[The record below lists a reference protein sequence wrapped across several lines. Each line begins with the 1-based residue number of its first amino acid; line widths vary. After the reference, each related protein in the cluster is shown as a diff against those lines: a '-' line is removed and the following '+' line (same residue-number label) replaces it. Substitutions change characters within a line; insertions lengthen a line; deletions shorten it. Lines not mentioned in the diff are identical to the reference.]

1 MERISK
7 SKYGTAGMI
16 TSLFVLLLLVV
27 FPLFVHKQYI
37 DILSAKYMFF
47 YISVITMT
55 ILVIGSRL
63 INKNE
68 KAFETL
74 YDGVKRWMAPDV
86 AVLSF
91 WILCLL
97 STLLSYYFYESFWG
111 NEGRYCG
118 FFLLTIFT
126 LMYFVVSRKLQFS
139 QLYIDAFLIG
149 AMLVCLWG
157 ISDFFQL
164 DIFGFRVDLS
174 PGDQPNFTSSFGN
187 INTYT
192 AYLSFVIGVSGTMF
206 IATAKSKR
214 LIWYTICIVISFFA
228 IIVGW
233 SDNAYL
239 ALAALFGFIPFYA
252 FRTKTGAKRYLMML
266 AVFATVA
273 QCVTWVCVALRGK
286 VVEASSLFNVL
297 GESQWLFLI
306 VILLWGITICVY
318 KLDGKMGGTSWGVLK
333 PYFYKIWI
341 AFIFIV
347 LVAISALLFDANTAQ
362 DPYKYGAL
370 SKYLVFNDEWGTHRL
385 YNWKLGIANYREF
398 SLLHKIFG
406 YGPETYGIVTVTNN
420 YTEMVNMFHEKYDN
434 AHNEYL
440 QYFITIGPMGLLAY
454 LGMLVSGGRLMIK
467 KAINNPGIMAMF
479 FAVIC
484 YAVQAAVNIATP
496 MTTPF
501 VWLFLAMGVAACRN
515 EDSIKEFSKEADL
528 RAKDEE

>member
-174 PGDQPNFTSSFGN
+174 PGDQPNFT
-187 INTYT
+187 
-192 AYLSFVIGVSGTMF
+192 
-206 IATAKSKR
+206 
-214 LIWYTICIVISFFA
+214 
-228 IIVGW
+228 
-233 SDNAYL
+233 
-239 ALAALFGFIPFYA
+239 
-252 FRTKTGAKRYLMML
+252 
-266 AVFATVA
+266 
-273 QCVTWVCVALRGK
+273 
-286 VVEASSLFNVL
+286 
-297 GESQWLFLI
+297 
-306 VILLWGITICVY
+306 
-318 KLDGKMGGTSWGVLK
+318 
-333 PYFYKIWI
+333 
-341 AFIFIV
+341 
-347 LVAISALLFDANTAQ
+347 
-362 DPYKYGAL
+362 
-370 SKYLVFNDEWGTHRL
+370 
-385 YNWKLGIANYREF
+385 
-398 SLLHKIFG
+398 
-406 YGPETYGIVTVTNN
+406 
-420 YTEMVNMFHEKYDN
+420 
-434 AHNEYL
+434 
-440 QYFITIGPMGLLAY
+440 
-454 LGMLVSGGRLMIK
+454 
-467 KAINNPGIMAMF
+467 
-479 FAVIC
+479 
-484 YAVQAAVNIATP
+484 
-496 MTTPF
+496 
-501 VWLFLAMGVAACRN
+501 
-515 EDSIKEFSKEADL
+515 
-528 RAKDEE
+528 